1 MPSTEIRRTCLF
13 RCALAWPAEEASA
26 FRTGSAHNAA
36 ADAAASPIA
45 AGRVNFDMVLQ
56 VVRAKREVLQASS
69 SFSRHCGPARKEQMA
84 NTELFG
90 YDRRSRDHARDLL
103 QPPLDDRARRRPM
116 IMRRRRPPG
125 ATQSVK

>member
-1 MPSTEIRRTCLF
+1 MPSTEISRTCLF
-13 RCALAWPAEEASA
+13 RCALVWPAEAASA

-56 VVRAKREVLQASS
+56 VVRVKREVLQASS
-69 SFSRHCGPARKEQMA
+69 SSSRHCGPARKEQMA

-90 YDRRSRDHARDLL
+90 YDRRSRTLPAICSS
-103 QPPLDDRARRRPM
+103 PPLDDRARAP
-116 IMRRRRPPG
+116 
-125 ATQSVK
+125 ADDNE